1 MNTELAWLKCRY
13 IQVLN
18 NLYGGEMDNT
28 EILPEMVES
37 AQAPALKSAF
47 QYYLEKTRIQVWRLN
62 QVFAQLGVWPEIYPQ
77 PQAGRPAGPAGARAS
92 RLAAFNP
99 TDAAMTSVLRQN
111 QRRVISGYLLALNC
125 AEILRDRAAVD
136 LLEQTLNEEYEADQ
150 IFAELSHPVSVAVA
164 VG

>member
-47 QYYLEKTRIQVWRLN
+47 QYYLEKTWI
-62 QVFAQLGVWPEIYPQ
+62 
-77 PQAGRPAGPAGARAS
+77 
-92 RLAAFNP
+92 
-99 TDAAMTSVLRQN
+99 
-111 QRRVISGYLLALNC
+111 
-125 AEILRDRAAVD
+125 
-136 LLEQTLNEEYEADQ
+136 
-150 IFAELSHPVSVAVA
+150 
-164 VG
+164 